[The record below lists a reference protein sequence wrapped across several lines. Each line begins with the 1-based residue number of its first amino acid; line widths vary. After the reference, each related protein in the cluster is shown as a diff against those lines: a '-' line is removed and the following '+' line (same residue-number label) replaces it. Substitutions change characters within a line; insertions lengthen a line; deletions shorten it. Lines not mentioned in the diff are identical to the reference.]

1 MRRGQALE
9 PLSVVVHHHA
19 AWIHVLA
26 RHYDVAIAESRT
38 AIDMDPNFP
47 MAHLWLGVSLEQ
59 QRRYNDAIA
68 SLERAVELTRGASIA
83 VAALAHALAMS
94 GRLDD
99 ARHRLSELRH
109 PEQGRYIQHYGVA
122 LCWPRSA
129 RSDEAVHC
137 LEQAYRDHSF
147 WLACWAN
154 VDPRLDVLRDD
165 ARFKTLLRRLGLQ

>member
-1 MRRGQALE
+1 MTLAAHGRFYEAISEVRRGQALE

-99 ARHRLSELRH
+99 ARHRLSLNCNT
-109 PEQGRYIQHYGVA
+109 PSKAVTSSTTASPCTGR
-122 LCWPRSA
+122 A
-129 RSDEAVHC
+129 R
-137 LEQAYRDHSF
+137 RD
-147 WLACWAN
+147 
-154 VDPRLDVLRDD
+154 R
-165 ARFKTLLRRLGLQ
+165 